1 MLSIQNTSETT
12 LQYIDT
18 QNVSTENDVCH
29 YLRTQLLILINN
41 ANTRT
46 VVGSFIEM
54 WMRIDTDLFVHPSE
68 DGRIKIMV
76 CCERLLKVLSVVV
89 HKLWPR

>member
-54 WMRIDTDLFVHPSE
+54 WMAYRYWFIGT
-68 DGRIKIMV
+68 
-76 CCERLLKVLSVVV
+76 
-89 HKLWPR
+89 KLMHLP